1 MTDTPMAAPH
11 GVLPLT
17 LGRYRIA
24 GTARPL
30 PGGRFAALL
39 SIASGRG
46 SASTG
51 RLVHFDTA
59 FPTPDAAERYALEQ
73 GRDWVQ
79 AAGLNLARAY

>member
-1 MTDTPMAAPH
+1 MA
-11 GVLPLT
+11 LPLT

-24 GTARPL
+24 GTSRPL

-51 RLVHFDTA
+51 RLVRFDTA
-59 FPTPDAAERYALEQ
+59 FPTSDAAERYALEQ

-79 AAGLNLARAY
+79 AAGLRQALPY

>member
-1 MTDTPMAAPH
+1 MNDFSLAVPMTA
-11 GVLPLT
+11 LPLT

-24 GTARPL
+24 GTSRPL

-51 RLVHFDTA
+51 RLVRFDTA
-59 FPTPDAAERYALEQ
+59 FPTPVAAERYAIEQ

-79 AAGLNLARAY
+79 AAGLRQTLPY

>member
-1 MTDTPMAAPH
+1 MNDFSLAVPTP
-11 GVLPLT
+11 VLPLT

-24 GTARPL
+24 GTSRPL
-30 PGGRFAALL
+30 PGGRFAASL

-51 RLVHFDTA
+51 RLVRFDTA

-73 GRDWVQ
+73 GRGWVQ
-79 AAGLNLARAY
+79 AAGLRQALPY

>member
-1 MTDTPMAAPH
+1 MNDFSLAVPSDA
-11 GVLPLT
+11 LPLT

-24 GTARPL
+24 GRSRPL

-51 RLVHFDTA
+51 RVVRFDTA
-59 FPTPDAAERYALEQ
+59 FDSSHAAERYAIEQ

-79 AAGLNLARAY
+79 AAGLRQALPY

>member
-1 MTDTPMAAPH
+1 MIDCSLAAPLNA
-11 GVLPLT
+11 LPLT

-24 GTARPL
+24 GASRPL

-51 RLVHFDTA
+51 RLVRFDTA
-59 FPTPDAAERYALEQ
+59 FPTPDAAERYAIEQ

-79 AAGLNLARAY
+79 AAGLRHALPD